1 MKNILLTLLL
11 LSPYAFGIVSEL
23 AFGKTENE
31 PLLKEDRLAFVSSL
45 FTGEEQ
51 YQNFNRVYK
60 LFPTTTL
67 LPSSNPMV
75 FQVGEQIN
83 LPANFIFEAKKLS
96 LYSCKSNLI

>member
-31 PLLKEDRLAFVSSL
+31 PLLKEERLAFVSSL

-67 LPSSNPMV
+67 LPSSN
-75 FQVGEQIN
+75 
-83 LPANFIFEAKKLS
+83 AKELS
-96 LYSCKSNLI
+96 